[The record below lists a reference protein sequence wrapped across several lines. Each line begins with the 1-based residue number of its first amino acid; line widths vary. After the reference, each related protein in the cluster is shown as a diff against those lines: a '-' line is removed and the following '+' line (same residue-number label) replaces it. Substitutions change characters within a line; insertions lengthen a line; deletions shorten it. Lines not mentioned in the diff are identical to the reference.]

1 MTFETK
7 RNITAGNLHESMTE
21 MLSHVGGGG
30 ESSERLS
37 ARLTEISEA
46 THLIAAEHE
55 GMAQE
60 LLCVYEQLGTVF
72 EVTRQL
78 ASVQHESQVV
88 DLFVQSLRR
97 SFQGRE
103 VLVVPD
109 RSAAADEEGRLPEW
123 IERAA
128 GEARRERRV
137 AVVTRADEG
146 AGNPIFEV
154 LLGPVFAGEQF
165 VCTIVLARE
174 EGIGS
179 FVASD
184 MLLLESLTMFCGD
197 LIRNHRLVYEL
208 REMSVAMVRS
218 LVNAVDQKDEYTSG
232 HSVRVAFYAQLL
244 GRKLG
249 LPEGELTMLNW
260 SALLH
265 DVGKIGIRD
274 DVLKKAG
281 RLTDEEFDHIKE
293 HPVRSHKV
301 VQEVPQLAGAL
312 DGVLYHHERFDGSG
326 YPSGLAGEAIPF
338 QARVVQVADV
348 FDALTSNRAYRAA
361 HPWEKALAIMA
372 QEAGR
377 TLDPQLQSVFDDLIR
392 RRLSGDSDGW
402 EKLFRRACRFTQTP
416 HDQSDS
422 MRGA

>member
-1 MTFETK
+1 MFDA
-7 RNITAGNLHESMTE
+7 RPVITAGNLHENVCE
-21 MLSHVGGGG
+21 MLADVGEGVA
-30 ESSERLS
+30 SERL
-37 ARLTEISEA
+37 AERLTQVSEA
-46 THLIAAEHE
+46 SHQIAAEHA

-60 LLCVYEQLGTVF
+60 LLSVYEQLGMVF
-72 EVTRQL
+72 EVTRRL
-78 ASVQHESQVV
+78 ASVRRESQVV
-88 DLFVQSLRR
+88 DLFVESLRH
-97 SFQGRE
+97 SFQGRD

-109 RSAAADEEGRLPEW
+109 GRGSVGESDRLPAWAEQAAAGSCHDRRVEVVARPDAAADD
-123 IERAA
+123 AA
-128 GEARRERRV
+128 Q
-137 AVVTRADEG
+137 
-146 AGNPIFEV
+146 EV
-154 LLGPVFAGEQF
+154 LLGRVFAGEQF
-165 VCTIVLARE
+165 VCTIVVVRPRGGGA
-174 EGIGS
+174 

-197 LIRNHRLVYEL
+197 LIRNHRLVHEL

-244 GRKLG
+244 GRELG
-249 LPEGELTMLNW
+249 MSDADLTMLNW

-326 YPSGLAGEAIPF
+326 YPCGLAGEAIPF
-338 QARVVQVADV
+338 QARVVQIADV
-348 FDALTSNRAYRAA
+348 FDALTSNRSYRSA
-361 HPWEKALAIMA
+361 HSWEEALTIMA
-372 QEAGR
+372 EEAGR
-377 TLDPQLQSVFDDLIR
+377 TLDPHLQRVFDELVR
-392 RRLSGDSDGW
+392 GRLADDPDGW
-402 EKLFRRACRFTQTP
+402 ERLFERASRLTQP
-416 HDQSDS
+416 SHDVSES
-422 MRGA
+422 MRGT